1 MQCGNIS
8 TFTDAVWRNCPHC
21 GCSRRLLLFQEVS
34 SSEKELRTVY
44 LMLNLVSRKAA
55 IPVPGPIGG
64 GSLSDWKEA
73 EGTKGDVKSGNSK
86 SGNTEA
92 GNSKD

>member
-1 MQCGNIS
+1 MI
-8 TFTDAVWRNCPHC
+8 
-21 GCSRRLLLFQEVS
+21 L
-34 SSEKELRTVY
+34 K
-44 LMLNLVSRKAA
+44 LMSRKAA

-73 EGTKGDVKSGNSK
+73 EGTKGDVKSRNSK
-86 SGNTEA
+86 SGNTEV

>member
-1 MQCGNIS
+1 
-8 TFTDAVWRNCPHC
+8 
-21 GCSRRLLLFQEVS
+21 
-34 SSEKELRTVY
+34 
-44 LMLNLVSRKAA
+44 MLNLVSRKAA

-73 EGTKGDVKSGNSK
+73 EGNKGDVKSSNSK